1 MSVPDPLPPRKPRRL
16 GLYLPFLAL
25 LIAVVVWSGF
35 WFWLRIQ
42 TNTQIEATAESLR
55 KAGYEMSWSRKVV
68 GGYPFRLNVLLTDA
82 RIREPSGWTIAAPKL
97 EAESFVH
104 GLGHWI
110 VAAPDGLT
118 LVRPRGGPVDVK
130 GAIVRASLSETDKTP
145 PRLSFEG
152 TRLTFAPGPGAE
164 PFPLSAAERVE
175 LHLRPGPDDQAA
187 VFFKVDQGKARL
199 SGLFARIAGDRPIS
213 IVWDALLSRTSAFRG
228 DDWPSAVR
236 AWTAAGGEMKVRE
249 AGITAGDAL
258 IGARSGAL
266 TVGSDG
272 RLRGALDVSLRQAPK
287 ALTAMGAAGVI
298 PQDQAATAAAVAAA
312 RQGDGDVARATLTF
326 QAGQTTLGPA
336 AIGPAP
342 RVY

>member
-25 LIAVVVWSGF
+25 LIGAVVWSGF

-42 TNTQIEATAESLR
+42 TNNQIEAAAETL
-55 KAGYEMSWSRKVV
+55 KTAGYEVSWSRKVV
-68 GGYPFRLNVLLTDA
+68 GGYPFRLNVVLADA
-82 RIREPSGWTIAAPKL
+82 RIREPSGWAVATPTL

-110 VAAPDGLT
+110 IAAPDGLT
-118 LVRPRGGPVDVK
+118 LIRPRGGPVEVK
-130 GAIVRASLSETDKTP
+130 GDVIRASLSDTDKHP

-152 TRLTFAPGPGAE
+152 TKLAFAPGPGAE
-164 PFPLSAAERVE
+164 PFALSSAERVE
-175 LHLRPGPDDQAA
+175 LHLRPGPNDQAA

-213 IVWDALLSRTSAFRG
+213 IVWDALLSKMQAFRG

-236 AWTAAGGEMKVRE
+236 AWTAAGGEMNVRE
-249 AGITAGDAL
+249 AGVTAGDAL

-266 TVGSDG
+266 TVGADG
-272 RLRGALDVSLRQAPK
+272 RLRGTLNVSLRQAPQ

-298 PQDQAATAAAVAAA
+298 PQEQAATAAAVAAA

-336 AIGPAP
+336 AVGPAP